1 MKNKVLGTVMGAAL
15 LAGSSVAVADDM
27 FAAENFS
34 ANFTITTDYTFR
46 GTTFSNDDVAIQG
59 GFDWGYGS
67 WFAGTWASSQ
77 VELDLDPALDPNNG
91 GGTVE
96 LDYYFGWAD
105 NVGGVDV
112 MIMPL
117 WYTYPGQ
124 EGGSNGG
131 RNDYTFE
138 LWTSWGM
145 GFDNLPGTPYVNLMI
160 NYSPEFFDCDFCA
173 DGDEAE
179 DALYTAINI
188 AFALPQGFGID
199 FTYGHQ
205 DVGGAGENDFF
216 GDDYNHYEVGL
227 TKSWAGFD
235 LDLRWHDNSEV
246 DDLNAWAVNDFAKDG
261 DVEFSV
267 SRAF

>member
-77 VELDLDPALDPNNG
+77 VELDTAG
-91 GGTVE
+91 GGGSTVE

-105 NVGGVDV
+105 SIGPIDA

-124 EGGSNGG
+124 EGGSSGG
-131 RNDYTFE
+131 RDDMTFE
-138 LWTSWGM
+138 LWTSWGL
-145 GFDNLPGTPYVNLMI
+145 GFDNLPGTPYVTLIVNW
-160 NYSPEFFDCDFCA
+160 SDEFFDCTACTNS
-173 DGDEAE
+173 DGDAD
-179 DALYTAINI
+179 DALYTALNV
-188 AFALPQGFGID
+188 AFALPEGFGID

-205 DVGGAGENDFF
+205 DVGGTGANDFF
-216 GDDYNHYEVGL
+216 ADDYSHVEVGL
-227 TKSWAGFD
+227 TKSVAGFD
-235 LDLRWHDNSEV
+235 LDLRWHDNKDVSTIG
-246 DDLNAWAVNDFAKDG
+246 DGFAKDSET
-261 DVEFSV
+261 EFSI
-267 SRAF
+267 SRSF